1 MRAVWDFDQAICAFG
16 SLLHF
21 IKKGKYC
28 IRTPLMV
35 GVISRPERLQMQ
47 FKGGSVICGPGVS
60 VWATTV
66 PTSTWRVTI
75 LAEEPY
81 EQKLKRQPDHVC
93 ICR

>member
-1 MRAVWDFDQAICAFG
+1 
-16 SLLHF
+16 
-21 IKKGKYC
+21 
-28 IRTPLMV
+28 MV

-75 LAEEPY
+75 LAEELY
-81 EQKLKRQPDHVC
+81 EQKLKRQPDYVC